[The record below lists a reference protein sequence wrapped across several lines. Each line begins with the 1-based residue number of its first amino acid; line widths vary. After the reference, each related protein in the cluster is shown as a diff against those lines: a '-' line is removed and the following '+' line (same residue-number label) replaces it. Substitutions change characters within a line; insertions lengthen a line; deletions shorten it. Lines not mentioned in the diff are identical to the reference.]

1 MTASSVRYCVSLR
14 PLLVALLIAG
24 TAAPQTAPAA
34 TPAAN
39 AVATGELEG
48 RVFNPLADT
57 VAENARVS
65 VEGTSLVA
73 FTDADGI
80 YRFSQLPAGP
90 VQLRV
95 FFTGFTP
102 QTKTVTIRAGETV
115 QFDLTLAGA
124 KTNAGV
130 TDDKT
135 VKLDQFVVAASRE
148 MSGAAVAIN
157 EQRFAPNVKNVVS
170 TDEFGA
176 VAEGN
181 VAEFLRYLPGITV
194 DLSGGDARTVSV
206 DGAPAANTPVTLSG
220 LNLSSP
226 TGTGRAVE
234 VGFFNLNNISRIE
247 VSYSPTPDSPGSALA
262 GSVNMVPRSSFERSK
277 PVFNSSLYLMMRD
290 DFREFGR
297 QAALYRDK
305 RPVIHPGADFSW
317 IVPVSKSFGFSIAT
331 GASTQYS
338 HQVGHTNVWRGV
350 NAATNG
356 TAFPHTTVDRPYLS
370 AYTVQDAPKESSR
383 DSLGVTLDFRLS
395 HYDRL
400 SLSYQYSSFD
410 GWTATRSVQFN
421 PNQIVPGTFT
431 LTSAQGVAGAGT
443 IVVTS
448 GNGRVREN
456 RTGMPTLNWRH
467 DGPVWKIDAGTGR
480 AYGRNAIRS
489 TDQGLL
495 LTVSARRTNVTV
507 NFDNVINT
515 RPGTI
520 TVIDNATRQ
529 PVDPFKLASYSLNTV
544 TDNPQRGSDV
554 NFTAFTN
561 VRRDFAWRVPFTL
574 RTGLDFHQSTRDVR
588 AGASTFTFAGVN
600 TPGSAAP
607 FVDTTIMEKEGPY
620 GFGKLQYPDYKATL
634 DYFKANPAQFTLDEN
649 ARYRAIT
656 SGSKHAVEAISS
668 AYVRGDLSLLNR
680 RLLLVGG
687 VRFEQTNIDAQGP
700 LTDPSRNVR
709 RDASGKPLLDTAGRP
724 VAITTNALE
733 ASKLT
738 LLERSTFVKKEYLR
752 AFPSLNG
759 SYNILE
765 NLILRAGVS
774 TSIGRPDYDQYTG
787 GLTLPNTD
795 NLPSPGNRIVVN
807 NAGIK
812 PWSANSVKVRLE
824 YYFEGVGQISAGVFR
839 RDYKNFFGTTF
850 FLPSEEFLALYGLD
864 PDDYGRYEVSTQFN
878 LPGRVRT
885 EGYDFSYKQALT
897 FLPRWARGVQV
908 FGNWS
913 VRTTEA
919 TNLGALG
926 FNDIPHSGSWG
937 LSLTRPRYSVRLN
950 VSLRAAQRLGAITGA
965 SIEPGTFNYTPARNT
980 VDVLGEYLV
989 WKQVAVFANLRNVGD
1004 VPNDGTTVG
1013 PNTPSLARL
1022 RFRER
1027 YGSLWTIG
1035 VKGTF

>member
-1 MTASSVRYCVSLR
+1 MPVFTIRCRFPAR
-14 PLLVALLIAG
+14 PLVALALLAFAG
-24 TAAPQTAPAA
+24 APTSAPAA
-34 TPAAN
+34 NTPAA
-39 AVATGELEG
+39 VSYGEIEG
-48 RVFNPLADT
+48 RVFNPLTST
-57 VAENARVS
+57 VAERARVS
-65 VEGTSLVA
+65 VEGTSLVT
-73 FTDADGI
+73 FTDADGN
-80 YRFSQLPAGP
+80 YRLSQLPAGP

-95 FFTGFTP
+95 FFTGFTA
-102 QTKTVTIRAGETV
+102 QTRTVTVRAGETV
-115 QFDLTLAGA
+115 QLDVTLAGA
-124 KTNAGV
+124 KTDAG
-130 TDDKT
+130 TADDKT

-277 PVFNSSLYLMMRD
+277 PVFNGSLYLMMRD
-290 DFREFGR
+290 DLIKFGR
-297 QAALYRDK
+297 QAALYRDP
-305 RPVIHPGADFSW
+305 RQVINPGADLSW
-317 IVPVSKSFGFSIAT
+317 IVPVNKSFGFSIAT

-338 HQVGHTNVWRGV
+338 HQVGHTNAWRGV

-356 TAFPHTTVDRPYLS
+356 AAFPHTTVDQPYLS

-410 GWTATRSVQFN
+410 GWTATRNVQFN
-421 PNQIVPGTFT
+421 PNQIVPGGFS

-443 IVVTS
+443 IQVNS
-448 GNGRVREN
+448 NNGRVREN
-456 RTGMPTLNWRH
+456 RTSMPTLNWRH
-467 DGPVWKIDAGTGR
+467 DGPVWKADGGVGR
-480 AYGRNAIRS
+480 AYGKNAIRS
-489 TDQGLL
+489 TDQGML
-495 LTVSARRTNVTV
+495 LTIAARRSNVTV
-507 NFDNVINT
+507 NFDQVIDT
-515 RPGTI
+515 RPGII
-520 TVIDNATRQ
+520 TVIDNATKA
-529 PVDPFKLASYSLNTV
+529 PVDPFRLDNYSLINV
-544 TDNPQRGSDV
+544 TDNPQRASDV
-554 NFTAFTN
+554 NFTAFLN
-561 VRRDFAWRVPFTL
+561 ARRDFVWQVPFTL

-588 AGASTFTFAGVN
+588 AGASTYAFAGSN
-600 TPGSAAP
+600 LPGSAGP
-607 FVDTTIMEKEGPY
+607 LLDTLIAQRLGPY
-620 GFGKLQYPDYKATL
+620 GFPRMQFPDFKATF
-634 DYFKANPAQFTLDEN
+634 DYFKANPGLFTLDEN
-649 ARYRAIT
+649 AKYRAIA
-656 SGSKHAVEAISS
+656 SGSKHAIEGISS
-668 AYVRGDLSLLNR
+668 AYVRGDLALLNR

-687 VRFEQTNIDAQGP
+687 VRFEQTNVDAQGP
-700 LTDPSRNVR
+700 LTDPARNVR

-724 VAITTNALE
+724 IAITTNPLE
-733 ASKLT
+733 TSKLT
-738 LLERSTFVKKEYLR
+738 LLERSAFVKKEYVR

-759 SYNILE
+759 SFNLRE
-765 NLILRAGVS
+765 NLIARAGIS

-787 GLTLPNTD
+787 GVTLPNTD
-795 NLPSPGNRIVVN
+795 NLPGPTNRISVN

-839 RDYKNFFGTTF
+839 RDYKNFFGNTVF
-850 FLPSEEFLALYGLD
+850 AASPEFLALYGLAA
-864 PDDYGRYEVSTQFN
+864 DDYGRYEVATQYN
-878 LPGRVRT
+878 LPGNVRT

-897 FLPRWARGVQV
+897 FLPHWARGVQV

-913 VRTTEA
+913 VRTTKA
-919 TNLGALG
+919 PNLGALG

-937 LSLTRPRYSVRLN
+937 LSLSRPRYSVRLN
-950 VSLRAAQRLGAITGA
+950 VSLRAAQRLGGV
-965 SIEPGTFNYTPARNT
+965 SGLGIEADTFNYTPARNT
-980 VDVLGEYLV
+980 VDILAEYLV

-1013 PNTPSLARL
+1013 PHTPYLAQL
-1022 RFRER
+1022 RSRER

>member
-1 MTASSVRYCVSLR
+1 MIAYPVRRCISLS
-14 PLLVALLIAG
+14 PLAAALLIVL
-24 TAAPQTAPAA
+24 AAPHATSAA
-34 TPAAN
+34 TTPVA
-39 AVATGELEG
+39 AVATGAIEG
-48 RVFNPLADT
+48 RVFNPLTAA

-65 VEGTSLVA
+65 VEGTTLVA

-80 YRFSQLPAGP
+80 YRFNQLPAGP

-102 QTKTVTIRAGETV
+102 QTKTVTVRAGETV
-115 QFDLTLAGA
+115 ALDLTLGGARTEAG
-124 KTNAGV
+124 G
-130 TDDKT
+130 TDAAT

-148 MSGAAVAIN
+148 MSAAAVAIN

-277 PVFNSSLYLMMRD
+277 PVFNGSLYLMMRD
-290 DFREFGR
+290 DLISLGR
-297 QAALYRDK
+297 QAALYRDR
-305 RPVIHPGADFSW
+305 RPVVHPGADFSW
-317 IVPVSKSFGFSIAT
+317 VVPVNKSFGFSIAT

-370 AYTVQDAPKESSR
+370 GYTVQDAPKESSR

-410 GWTATRSVQFN
+410 GWTATRNVQFN
-421 PNQIVPGTFT
+421 PNQIVPGTFGP
-431 LTSAQGVAGAGT
+431 TSVQGIAGAGT
-443 IVVTS
+443 LVTSS

-456 RTGMPTLNWRH
+456 RTYLPTLNWRH
-467 DGPVWKIDAGTGR
+467 DGPVWKADGGVGR
-480 AYGRNAIRS
+480 AYGKNAIRS
-489 TDQGLL
+489 RDQGLL
-495 LTVSARRTNVTV
+495 LSTTARRTNVTV
-507 NFDNVINT
+507 NFDQVIDT
-515 RPGTI
+515 RPGVI
-520 TVIDNATRQ
+520 TVVDNATKA
-529 PVDPFKLASYSLNTV
+529 PVDPFRLDSYSLTTV
-544 TDNPQRGSDV
+544 TDNPQRASDV
-554 NFTAFTN
+554 NFTAFVN
-561 VRRDFAWRVPFTL
+561 ARRDFAWRVPFTL
-574 RTGLDFHQSTRDVR
+574 RSGLDFHQSVRDVR
-588 AGASTFTFAGVN
+588 AGAYSWTYAGTN

-607 FVDTTIMEKEGPY
+607 FLDTTIAEKSGPY
-620 GFGKLQYPDYKATL
+620 GFGKLQYVDYKAAF
-634 DYFKANPAQFTLDEN
+634 DYFKANPGQFTLDEN
-649 ARYRAIT
+649 ANYRAIT
-656 SGSKHAVEAISS
+656 SGSKHAVEGISS
-668 AYVRGDLSLLNR
+668 AYVRGDLALFNR

-700 LTDPSRNVR
+700 LTDPARNVR
-709 RDASGKPLLDTAGRP
+709 RDAAGKPLLDAAGRP
-724 VAITTNALE
+724 IAITTSALE
-733 ASKLT
+733 TSKLT
-738 LLERSTFVKKEYLR
+738 LLERSAFVKKEYLR

-759 SYNILE
+759 SFNLRE
-765 NLILRAGVS
+765 NLIARAGVS
-774 TSIGRPDYDQYTG
+774 TSIGRPDFDQYTG
-787 GLTLPNTD
+787 GVTLPNTD
-795 NLPSPGNRIVVN
+795 NVPSPGNRIVVN

-812 PWSANSVKVRLE
+812 PWSANSVKLRLE

-839 RDYKNFFGTTF
+839 RDYKNFFGNTV
-850 FLPSEEFLALYGLD
+850 FLPSSDFLALYGLD
-864 PDDYGRYEVSTQFN
+864 ADEFGRYEVATQYN

-897 FLPRWARGVQV
+897 FLPHWARGLQV

-913 VRTTEA
+913 VRTTQA
-919 TNLGALG
+919 PNLGALG

-950 VSLRAAQRLGAITGA
+950 VSLRAAQRLGAVTGA
-965 SIEPGTFNYTPARNT
+965 SIEPDTYNYTPARNT